1 MESLILLGIENLEL
15 DWGKQLIWKNHS
27 KLFCKSD
34 IKPANYYYSDYDND
48 SYRTE
53 KKPAYVRKLGSLIRR
68 LDLLGYT
75 LSGCHK
81 QYADH
86 IESAP
91 DYCKPISFE
100 SFRNAIASINV
111 TRIRVPDEPTNY
123 DPGEFAA
130 KVIFKDQEFSRR
142 DRAFPAIDE
151 YTGLFYENLDP
162 YITLRLLAENPKNL
176 ERDIIWRFEDYQ
188 SSDSK
193 GKPPIYEELLDSDR
207 FLIVTEGSSDSTIL
221 SKSLPLVA
229 SDVADF
235 FYFIDMTNNYPFTG
249 TGNVFRFCQG
259 LARIRIQNNILVL
272 LDNDTAGHEVK
283 QRILKL
289 DLPPKMHVTTLPDVK
304 EARRFTTLGPTGK
317 TVENVNGKAVSIEFF
332 LDLTPKLKKPT
343 VRWTSFNDL
352 AGHYQGELI
361 EKETYVK
368 AFHGRRGH
376 SKGYDLSKLRNL
388 WSHIIKTCIAKDG
401 VVA

>member
-15 DWGKQLIWKNHS
+15 DWGKQHIWKNHS

-68 LDLLGYT
+68 LELLGYT
-75 LSGCHK
+75 LSECHE

-86 IESAP
+86 IKSAP

-100 SFRNAIASINV
+100 SFRNTIASINV
-111 TRIRVPDEPTNY
+111 ARIRVPDEPTNY

-130 KVIFKDQEFSRR
+130 KVIFKDQEFPRR
-142 DRAFPAIDE
+142 DRAFPPIDE
-151 YTGLFYENLDP
+151 YTGLFYEDLDP

-188 SSDSK
+188 SSDPK
-193 GKPPIYEELLDSDR
+193 GKTPIYEALLDSDR
-207 FLIVTEGSSDSTIL
+207 FLIVTEGSSDSAIL

-272 LDNDTAGHEVK
+272 LDNDTAGHDAYK
-283 QRILKL
+283 RILNL
-289 DLPPKMHVTTLPDVK
+289 DLPPKMRVATLPDIE
-304 EARRFTTLGPTGK
+304 EARHFRTMGPTGK
-317 TVENVNGKAVSIEFF
+317 TIEDINGKAVSIELF
-332 LDLTPKLKKPT
+332 LDFPRRRNKPA
-343 VRWTSFNDL
+343 VRWTSFNDS
-352 AGHYQGELI
+352 AGQYQGELI
-361 EKETYVK
+361 EKEDYTK
-368 AFHGRRGH
+368 LFHDKCGH
-376 SKGYDLSKLRNL
+376 GKGYDLSKLRAL
-388 WSHIIKTCIAKDG
+388 WSYIIKTCTPS
-401 VVA
+401 

>member
-48 SYRTE
+48 NYRTE
-53 KKPAYVRKLGSLIRR
+53 KKPACVRKLGSLIRR

-75 LSGCHK
+75 LPGCHK
-81 QYADH
+81 QYTDH

-100 SFRNAIASINV
+100 SFRNTIVSINL

-130 KVIFKDQEFSRR
+130 KVIFKDREFLRR
-142 DRAFPAIDE
+142 DQTLSSMDDH
-151 YTGLFYENLDP
+151 TGLFYESLDP

-176 ERDIIWRFEDYQ
+176 ERDIIWRFEDSQ
-188 SSDSK
+188 ESNPEDK
-193 GKPPIYEELLDSDR
+193 TPIHEGLLDSDR
-207 FLIVTEGSSDSTIL
+207 FLIVTEGSSDTSIL

-249 TGNVFRFCQG
+249 TGNVFKFCQG

-272 LDNDTAGHEVK
+272 LDNDTAGHEAK

-289 DLPPKMHVTTLPDVK
+289 DLPPKMRVTTLPDVK
-304 EARRFTTLGPTGK
+304 EARHFTTLGPSGK

-368 AFHGRRGH
+368 AFHDRRGH

-388 WSHIIKTCIAKDG
+388 WSHIIKTCTM
-401 VVA
+401 